1 CTGAVLPSASSSAS
15 RRATATDATL
25 AAERRHRRTLSAQTW
40 QHVMQLRQFDL
51 QLAFAA
57 ARMTRENIENPLGAV
72 DHPTFGGFLDVSL
85 LHRGEVAVED
95 DQRRFVGRGFGANF
109 IQLAATYQR
118 RGIRSVA
125 HLEHGSGDLR
135 SRATR

>member
-1 CTGAVLPSASSSAS
+1 
-15 RRATATDATL
+15 
-25 AAERRHRRTLSAQTW
+25 
-40 QHVMQLRQFDL
+40 
-51 QLAFAA
+51 
-57 ARMTRENIENPLGAV
+57 
-72 DHPTFGGFLDVSL
+72 DHPAFGGFLDVSL

-135 SRATR
+135 SRAARELFQLRMRFAALLARWPAGKAPRALPTHPHEPRHTYS